1 MRRALA
7 VLVVAAALAGCSSSG
22 SGSDDAKLDL
32 SPTTTEAKEASRLP
46 AAALDGFV
54 QADEATLGLD
64 DAAGV
69 SNDTAAEKA
78 ELTRDGFVRGVS
90 RSWTNPASNDT
101 VYVALYEFG
110 DDAGA
115 AAYAATQATAIE
127 GAGGIPFGA
136 GGGWTTKEQDGDAT
150 LTTHAAVRQEGRW
163 WVLVLVASE
172 VADRT
177 PEEATQLAAKVNLA

>member
-1 MRRALA
+1 VRRALA
-7 VLVVAAALAGCSSSG
+7 ALVVVAALAGCSSSG
-22 SGSDDAKLDL
+22 SDGEALEL

-54 QADEATLGLD
+54 EADEATLALA
-64 DAAGV
+64 DAA
-69 SNDTAAEKA
+69 DLAQDPKA
-78 ELTRDGFVRGVS
+78 ERAELGRDGFVRGVS

-101 VYVALYEFG
+101 VYIALYEFG

-115 AAYAATQATAIE
+115 TAYGTAAAAAIE
-127 GAGGIPFGA
+127 GAGAIPFGD
-136 GGGWTTKEQDGDAT
+136 GGGWTTVEHDGDTT

-163 WVLVLVASE
+163 WALVLVASS

-177 PEEATQLAAKVNLA
+177 PAEAKQLATKIDLAN